1 MYDTNG
7 DTALTIA
14 CKQSNNGALI
24 KIMIDNGANVNHTD
38 TNNFSPL
45 YHAIC
50 KNNIEAV
57 ELLIA
62 KGCNKFFH
70 NSYGYTE
77 LAAKFCHKQLVYL
90 LVSSGFDITIPEY
103 MMNFLTIKKSAV
115 RDFDAINRFLKRW
128 PILMQVLVF
137 KDLQVFGAVD
147 ITTYSDIWDYMY

>member
-45 YHAIC
+45 YHAIF

-62 KGCNKFFH
+62 KGCNKFFN
-70 NSYGYTE
+70 NSYWYTK
-77 LAAKFCHKQLVYL
+77 LA
-90 LVSSGFDITIPEY
+90 
-103 MMNFLTIKKSAV
+103 
-115 RDFDAINRFLKRW
+115 
-128 PILMQVLVF
+128 
-137 KDLQVFGAVD
+137 
-147 ITTYSDIWDYMY
+147 